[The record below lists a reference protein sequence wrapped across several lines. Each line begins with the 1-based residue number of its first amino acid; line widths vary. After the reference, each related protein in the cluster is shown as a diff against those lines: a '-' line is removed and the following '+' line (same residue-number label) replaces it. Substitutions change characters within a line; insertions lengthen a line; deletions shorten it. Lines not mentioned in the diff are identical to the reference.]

1 MTFECA
7 VTLAVSLVCYLGAAL
22 FFQGAFLLQRP
33 ALEGW
38 GRWLLV
44 GGMGVHAA
52 GIGLHLAISRLS
64 PLTNMLTVI
73 SLFVIGFLLAGLL
86 LERCT
91 RVRHLGLLLAP
102 LAFLGLLYPVLMPV
116 EFEQAES
123 LLLHYP
129 WLGVHVA
136 LTLVGH
142 VGFALAF
149 CGAVIYL
156 WQARFLKQGRLNRY
170 LPALDTAS
178 SAVFGSVGAGFFFF
192 TLGLLMGVVW
202 LYGAPGEFLT
212 GRDTKIWMA
221 VPAWVIYAA
230 YLYLRGVRGLYG
242 SRLKWMVIA
251 GFALVLVNLLGVR
264 HDFEGAPL

>member
-38 GRWLLV
+38 RRWLLV

-102 LAFLGLLYPVLMPV
+102 LTFLNYYI
-116 EFEQAES
+116 Q
-123 LLLHYP
+123 Y
-129 WLGVHVA
+129 
-136 LTLVGH
+136 
-142 VGFALAF
+142 
-149 CGAVIYL
+149 
-156 WQARFLKQGRLNRY
+156 
-170 LPALDTAS
+170 
-178 SAVFGSVGAGFFFF
+178 
-192 TLGLLMGVVW
+192 
-202 LYGAPGEFLT
+202 
-212 GRDTKIWMA
+212 
-221 VPAWVIYAA
+221 
-230 YLYLRGVRGLYG
+230 
-242 SRLKWMVIA
+242 
-251 GFALVLVNLLGVR
+251 
-264 HDFEGAPL
+264 